1 MGFSWRY
8 VDHALPL
15 HHQKTKNRNYYYEEI
30 LDHIG
35 YCTIGTDLL
44 AYGDS
49 ADSSSSEGVEKVW
62 RHCRVCRGGRDLWE
76 DIYVDPNSRLV
87 KVNVSTY

>member
-35 YCTIGTDLL
+35 YWTIGTDLL
-44 AYGDS
+44 ACGDS

-62 RHCRVCRGGRDLWE
+62 RHCRVCRVVAHALIHVAIQSKEDGGDFQ
-76 DIYVDPNSRLV
+76 
-87 KVNVSTY
+87 